1 MITNNKSIQRVNT
14 FFKKLKKY
22 DKYKIFIHTNKD
34 DALNNALNS
43 DKRIKNLFP
52 SEPGT
57 SIDL

>member
-34 DALNNALNS
+34 DEINNDLNS
-43 DKRIKNLFP
+43 DKRLKSL
-52 SEPGT
+52 
-57 SIDL
+57 